1 MVNQVQRGDGTCQCK
16 SDSSGASNSGGDS
29 SKESSR
35 CSTPVLD
42 AYRSDRLRDKMRR
55 RMESGDR
62 WFSLE
67 FFPPRTASGAVNL
80 ISRYVN
86 LNGIYAFNTK
96 TRMDFKIGKSCS
108 CNSKGRKTRLV
119 CARSQSQAQI
129 HGEGRFRKATGSRV
143 FIKHAPRMRR
153 PCQRLTATPAGAD
166 GN

>member
-86 LNGIYAFNTK
+86 LNGTHQEW
-96 TRMDFKIGKSCS
+96 DVPG
-108 CNSKGRKTRLV
+108 
-119 CARSQSQAQI
+119 
-129 HGEGRFRKATGSRV
+129 
-143 FIKHAPRMRR
+143 
-153 PCQRLTATPAGAD
+153 LTATAGGAVGGAD
-166 GN
+166 GNWRGTRKGRSVLVGLCIATGEMIVCVCVGGGSSRSDRLWQ

>member
-86 LNGIYAFNTK
+86 LNGTHQEW
-96 TRMDFKIGKSCS
+96 DVPG
-108 CNSKGRKTRLV
+108 
-119 CARSQSQAQI
+119 
-129 HGEGRFRKATGSRV
+129 
-143 FIKHAPRMRR
+143 
-153 PCQRLTATPAGAD
+153 LTATAGGAVGGAD
-166 GN
+166 GNWRGTRKGRSVLVGLCIATGEMIVCVCVCRGGIQ

>member
-86 LNGIYAFNTK
+86 LNGTHQEW
-96 TRMDFKIGKSCS
+96 DVPG
-108 CNSKGRKTRLV
+108 
-119 CARSQSQAQI
+119 
-129 HGEGRFRKATGSRV
+129 
-143 FIKHAPRMRR
+143 
-153 PCQRLTATPAGAD
+153 LTATAGGAVGGAD
-166 GN
+166 GNWRGTRKGRSVLVGLCIATGEMIVCVCRGGSSRSDRLWQ